1 MTNAAYTYALALE
14 FDLNGTAGG
23 YTRSFLIAVAGS
35 QENTTT
41 GSSNIV
47 NLAGL
52 TFAQLQNKDY
62 AITPVSRGIA
72 GTFDLSSLFSQ
83 SIAQTSMSAGDSLQ
97 QIRLKS
103 VHSTGCGVVNMASL
117 LIQAP
122 YVTLKNGTGPV
133 CLVSAP

>member
-52 TFAQLQNKDY
+52 TFAQL
-62 AITPVSRGIA
+62 
-72 GTFDLSSLFSQ
+72 
-83 SIAQTSMSAGDSLQ
+83 
-97 QIRLKS
+97 
-103 VHSTGCGVVNMASL
+103 
-117 LIQAP
+117 
-122 YVTLKNGTGPV
+122 
-133 CLVSAP
+133 